1 MRFGE
6 WTSREIL
13 RVVPRLPSKNAN
25 FAQLGVE
32 QWLTGW
38 KTPGWRFDPQT
49 EDRDPV
55 AHLKATTSTQVNP
68 LPSSNSEWYVSE
80 DLKISPYGVNWLIK
94 GPLSLL
100 IAYFKPPNIT
110 VTRAVKLA
118 AFYFLSVTEFSINL
132 SRILVLVPE
141 RLCGLK
147 RYISFS
153 RSSAYN
159 SRRSLRHWQWKVR
172 SVGENRE
179 KAARRYQPV
188 GTRRLL
194 HDFRYTRAASD
205 IRTIWV
211 MSISLVPEQLF
222 QSQSFTTTL

>member
-1 MRFGE
+1 M
-6 WTSREIL
+6 
-13 RVVPRLPSKNAN
+13 KNA
-25 FAQLGVE
+25 G
-32 QWLTGW
+32 LTIW
-38 KTPGWRFDPQT
+38 HHPRT

-55 AHLKATTSTQVNP
+55 APLKATTITQVNP
-68 LPSSNSEWYVSE
+68 LPSSNSDWYVSK
-80 DLKISPYGVNWLIK
+80 DLTISPYGVNWLIK

-100 IAYFKPPNIT
+100 LAYFKPPNIT
-110 VTRAVKLA
+110 VTRAVNLA
-118 AFYFLSVTEFSINL
+118 AFYFLFRYRIFNQF

-147 RYISFS
+147 RSISFP

-159 SRRSLRHWQWKVR
+159 SRRSLRHWQGRRTNGLWKVR
-172 SVGENRE
+172 SVGKNRG

-194 HDFRYTRAASD
+194 HDFRYIRAASD

-211 MSISLVPEQLF
+211 MSISLVPEQLL